1 MEIKCKLCGGQLNFD
16 EGSFSAK
23 CDSCGISQFIFD
35 YLDKDS
41 EDYDDQVEIIK
52 AEKERFENTYRE
64 YADDVINADSYCL
77 TSNDF
82 KKIIIFFEKCIDYKD
97 TPLLLALA
105 KKHFIKSISS
115 FEDCSIALKYIE
127 EMDDL
132 TYEEKQKQ
140 KEYVSD
146 LAISFAV
153 IDLSDRGYVAIL
165 PKELTDENILDVMNK
180 LLEASKKNTDSLNNL
195 EKEIVTRC
203 LKEGVE
209 YIEANCSNAVENS
222 SEIEILFEIKDI
234 LPVLKEQFN
243 ELHLFGIE
251 GDLERKISELDT
263 KNKIIEQERIEKIN
277 QEKRKKR
284 FKKMCVFTVLSLVIL
299 TLVGSM
305 IYKANG
311 YSADNLDIKVISK
324 TNVKFN
330 ENLADGYTGSGYF
343 YTFEFETTNNSPN
356 DIELIR
362 GDFEIFN
369 KDGRTL
375 SSSSLELH
383 CDLNGKSTDTY
394 NVQLNVYKGNA
405 ARELWN
411 TELKDL
417 TIKFRVKTIHFE
429 DGTNKNYSDTKN
441 RIIYPN

>member
-41 EDYDDQVEIIK
+41 EDYDEQVEIIK
-52 AEKERFENTYRE
+52 VEKENFENTYRE

-105 KKHFIKSISS
+105 KKHFVKNISS

-127 EMDDL
+127 GMDDL
-132 TYEEKQKQ
+132 TYEEKEKQ
-140 KEYVSD
+140 KECVSD

-222 SEIEILFEIKDI
+222 SEIEILFEIKNI
-234 LPVLKEQFN
+234 IPVLKEQFN

-251 GDLERKISELDT
+251 GDLERKISKLDA

-277 QEKRKKR
+277 QEKIKKR
-284 FKKMCVFTVLSLVIL
+284 FKKMCVFTALSLVIL

-383 CDLNGKSTDTY
+383 CDLNGKSTDRY

-411 TELKDL
+411 TELEDL

-441 RIIYPN
+441 KIIYPN